1 MTSDLNSAREPSG
14 DENNLQTLRYN
25 LFQSAS
31 WLNSSIRSFLDPYS
45 ITPKQ
50 YNILLTLADRNP
62 ESLSIQEVRESLADK
77 MSDASRLIDR
87 LEKKSYLEKFPSDS
101 DRRSNRARITDAG
114 MKVLEKINSRRDV
127 LDQILLQRLKPE
139 EINQL
144 NELLSRLK

>member
-1 MTSDLNSAREPSG
+1 MTSDLNPAGETPS
-14 DENNLQTLRYN
+14 EETNLQQLRYN

-31 WLNSSIRSFLDPYS
+31 WLNSNIRKFLEPFA

-50 YNILLTLADRNP
+50 YNILLTLESRNP

-87 LEKKSYLEKFPSDS
+87 LEKKDYLEKFPSDY
-101 DRRSNRARITDAG
+101 DRRSNRVRITDAG
-114 MKVLEKINSRRDV
+114 LKLLVQINSRREI

-139 EINQL
+139 EVAQL

>member
-31 WLNSSIRSFLDPYS
+31 WLNSSIRNFLDPYS

-62 ESLSIQEVRESLADK
+62 ESLSVQEVRESLADK

-144 NELLSRLK
+144 NDLLSRLK

>member
-1 MTSDLNSAREPSG
+1 MTSDMNPAGETSSE
-14 DENNLQTLRYN
+14 ETNLQQLRYN

-31 WLNSSIRSFLDPYS
+31 WLNSNIRKFLEPFA

-50 YNILLTLADRNP
+50 YNILLTLESRNP

-87 LEKKSYLEKFPSDS
+87 LAKKDYLEKFPSDY
-101 DRRSNRARITDAG
+101 DRRSNRVRITDAG
-114 MKVLEKINSRRDV
+114 VKLLVQINSRREV

-139 EINQL
+139 EVAQL

>member
-1 MTSDLNSAREPSG
+1 MISDMNPAGETSGE
-14 DENNLQTLRYN
+14 ETNLQQLRYN

-31 WLNSSIRSFLDPYS
+31 WLNSNIRKFLDPFA

-50 YNILLTLADRNP
+50 YNILLTLESRNP

-87 LEKKSYLEKFPSDS
+87 LEKKNYLEKFPSDY
-101 DRRSNRARITDAG
+101 DRRSNRVRITEAG
-114 MKVLEKINSRRDV
+114 QKLLVQINSRREA
-127 LDQILLQRLKPE
+127 LDEVLLQRLKPE
-139 EINQL
+139 EVVQL